1 MSAPA
6 LTDKTRRSLRLLA
19 WAAVPVLALA
29 GVVQITGVGFDI
41 LVLATAAL
49 LLFGLERSLGDLLG
63 EWFGPIASA
72 LMLIA
77 VVGALFWYFL
87 ADTAG
92 RSQTDSFFAEAQ
104 RRGYTTAYYQPA
116 RAPADVPPTSPDSA
130 SGMDAVATGGSVTKS
145 GGSGPPTSASTVER
159 QTDPA
164 SDRPVAEAPAPPS
177 GRTATKST
185 RSLSQFFRR
194 GPSADPMATS
204 VSIEVSPGRVEVA
217 RRAVIKA
224 TVLARGAPV
233 NHGTVEFTVNGA
245 GAGRVDLNAQGVAS
259 TTFLAQLPGSYEV
272 RARYSGSVDYTT
284 SSGLSIFNVVAR
296 R

>member
-1 MSAPA
+1 MSVPA
-6 LTDKTRRSLRLLA
+6 LTDKTRRSLRLLV
-19 WAAVPVLALA
+19 WAALPVLALA
-29 GVVQITGVGFDI
+29 GVVQITGVGIDI

-49 LLFGLERSLGDLLG
+49 VLFGLERSLGDLLG

-72 LMLIA
+72 LILIL

-104 RRGYTTAYYQPA
+104 RRGYSTVYYQPA
-116 RAPADVPPTSPDSA
+116 RAPADVPPASPDSA
-130 SGMDAVATGGSVTKS
+130 SGPEPVATGGSVRRSS
-145 GGSGPPTSASTVER
+145 GSRPPTTAATVER
-159 QTDPA
+159 PTSPK
-164 SDRPVAEAPAPPS
+164 SETPIAEAPPQPS
-177 GRTATKST
+177 GRDDTKSS
-185 RSLSQFFRR
+185 RSLRSFFRR
-194 GPSADPMATS
+194 APSANPVATS
-204 VSIEVSPGRVEVA
+204 VSIEVTPGRVEVA
-217 RRAVIKA
+217 RRVEIKA

-245 GAGRVDLNAQGVAS
+245 GAGRVALNAQGVAS

-272 RARYSGSVDYTT
+272 RARYSGSVDHST
-284 SSGLSIFNVVAR
+284 SSGHSIFTVVAR